1 MNQFLKVKSSL
12 LESETHFIELKDR
25 ELKER
30 EVKIKREREELFFK
44 PIIVS
49 IDEVYSF
56 YR

>member
-1 MNQFLKVKSSL
+1 MSQLLKVKSSL
-12 LESETHFIELKDR
+12 LESETHFIELKYR

-30 EVKIKREREELFFK
+30 EVKIKREREEIFFK

-49 IDEVYSF
+49 LDEVYNV